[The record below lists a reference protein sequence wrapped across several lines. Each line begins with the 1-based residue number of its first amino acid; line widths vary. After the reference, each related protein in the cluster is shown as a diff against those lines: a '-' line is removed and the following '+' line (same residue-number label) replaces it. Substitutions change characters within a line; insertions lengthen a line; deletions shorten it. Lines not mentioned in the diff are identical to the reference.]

1 MEDPLFSWVNHLWRC
16 YFPQLLLVY
25 WRVSSFF
32 PSISHYISWYSHENT
47 LVFMVKSCRS
57 PSFQW
62 LNPVFFHVA
71 PALAVV
77 VYLAEWDKTNRRN
90 EWASSGIFIGTE
102 VHIIIVLVILYNYI
116 DISIDLMVIRTYI
129 YGIIYNIIEPRR
141 FHDIYI
147 WNYIYIY
154 IYIICIYCIYGCVWK
169 REFTPKTT
177 WLVRKMMVNH
187 WIWQRPIEPSIA
199 DQNDLFPP
207 IYPVN

>member
-57 PSFQW
+57 PSFPW

-129 YGIIYNIIEPRR
+129 YIWNYMYNIIEPRR

-147 WNYIYIY
+147 YIWNYIYILYVY
-154 IYIICIYCIYGCVWK
+154 IVYMGASE
-169 REFTPKTT
+169 RESSPPKLHGL
-177 WLVRKMMVNH
+177 WGK
-187 WIWQRPIEPSIA
+187 WW
-199 DQNDLFPP
+199 
-207 IYPVN
+207 